1 MHRIK
6 FWLPLALLSLV
17 LTAIFSSGAL
27 VVSAQS
33 NTVVPGDVPQIL
45 LDDLNARD
53 LQIDMGEGWTADA
66 EFTWPQEGTG
76 PFPTVILFHGGCS
89 CGSMDGAYWENSG
102 DPIQERNFRLL
113 ASELGKQG
121 IAVMRFNRRGALN
134 DRDSD
139 PAQEGKFFTDV
150 FRVAAD
156 GEAVLSTTK
165 AQPEAD
171 QTRIFLY
178 GWSYGS
184 TVATM
189 IAPYHADLKGLIL
202 QGAPA
207 EPTNFDQYSY
217 VPLETVT
224 PYLARVADTNQD
236 GKLSGEEI
244 YGLNLK
250 QGPVWWVMGG
260 LFDPSST
267 PDKPVFASGLDANND
282 GLVDIQSEL
291 VPFLTALAQGGIQSD
306 PTRNAST
313 LAQIIGQIQMP
324 VLILDGESDGL
335 ISQASY
341 QELAQAAGSRG
352 TFKQYPGLGHAL
364 SPISEPALDIF
375 GPMDQQ
381 PINDIAAWILAQK

>member
-1 MHRIK
+1 MNRIK
-6 FWLPLALLSLV
+6 FWLPLLSLLLV
-17 LTAIFSSGAL
+17 AIFSLGAL
-27 VVSAQS
+27 VASAQES
-33 NTVVPGDVPQIL
+33 TPVPGDVPQIS
-45 LDDLNARD
+45 LDDLNVRD
-53 LQIDMGEGWTADA
+53 LKIDMGEGWTADA
-66 EFTWPQEGTG
+66 EFSWPKQGAG

-89 CGSMDGAYWENSG
+89 CGSMDGAYWESPTS
-102 DPIQERNFRLL
+102 PIQERNFRLL

-134 DRDSD
+134 DRDTD
-139 PAQEGKFFTDV
+139 AAQEGEFFTDP

-156 GEAVLSTTK
+156 GEAVLSATK

-189 IAPYHADLKGLIL
+189 IAPYHAELKGLIL
-202 QGAPA
+202 QGTPA
-207 EPTNFDQYSY
+207 EPTSFDQYSY
-217 VPLETVT
+217 VPLDTVT

-236 GKLSGEEI
+236 GKLSGAEI
-244 YGLNLK
+244 YGLNLT

-267 PDKPVFASGLDANND
+267 PDKPVFASGLDVNAD
-282 GLVDIQSEL
+282 GLVDVQSEL
-291 VPFLTALAQGGIQSD
+291 IPFLTAQAQAGIQSD
-306 PTRNAST
+306 PTRDAST

-381 PINDIAAWILAQK
+381 PINDIAAWILAQQ